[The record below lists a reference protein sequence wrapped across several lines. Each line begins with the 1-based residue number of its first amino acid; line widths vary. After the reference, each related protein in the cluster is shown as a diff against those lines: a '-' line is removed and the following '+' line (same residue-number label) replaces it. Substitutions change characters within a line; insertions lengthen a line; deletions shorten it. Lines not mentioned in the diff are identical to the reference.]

1 MNLKEADKMIKE
13 AGKSKHTLMVGHLIQ
28 YHPVF
33 ERLKREIK
41 KGLVGKVRFIQSN
54 RRSLVK

>member
-1 MNLKEADKMIKE
+1 
-13 AGKSKHTLMVGHLIQ
+13 MVGHLIQ

-54 RRSLVK
+54 RRSL